1 VTPRLLLLAGVVV
14 LAGCGSSGGSAP
26 ATWSGPPKAGADGHV
41 EISGFNDFLAGDGKE
56 FAGSPIGAV
65 TEFLRLDE
73 SSASAITVRSTSPGE
88 VHNFSEVVAILDGL
102 LDDSVRAARYT
113 VELQRN
119 DANEWRLRAADWA
132 QRCQAGR
139 GHQDF
144 SPEPCV

>member
-1 VTPRLLLLAGVVV
+1 MGSRLLPLAALLV
-14 LAGCGSSGGSAP
+14 LAGCGSSGSGEHAAWP
-26 ATWSGPPKAGADGHV
+26 GPPKPSADGHFAV
-41 EISGFNDFLAGDGKE
+41 SGFNDFLAGDGKE
-56 FAGSPIGAV
+56 FARSPIAAV

-73 SSASAITVRSTSPGE
+73 STASVITVRSTSPGE
-88 VHNFSEVVAILDGL
+88 VRNFADVVATLDGL

-132 QRCQAGR
+132 KKCQPGR

-144 SPEPCV
+144 SLGPCV